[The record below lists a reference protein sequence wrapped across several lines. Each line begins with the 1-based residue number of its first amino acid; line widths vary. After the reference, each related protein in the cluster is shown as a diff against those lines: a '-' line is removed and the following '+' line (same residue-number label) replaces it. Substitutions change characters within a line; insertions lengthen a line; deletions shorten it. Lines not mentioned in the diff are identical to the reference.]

1 MFAFIILFSL
11 LLQSCNLF
19 QLTST
24 LARTTP
30 YNSMPKSP

>member
-1 MFAFIILFSL
+1 

-24 LARTTP
+24 LARTTVK
-30 YNSMPKSP
+30 NSS